1 MQYLVRSIAWIA
13 LFLPGFFAGEYA
25 EAGQQATETT
35 HCKGLAYVKP
45 DGGLFG
51 TIYVSY
57 EPSQGGGFERRGYL
71 PSGMVVRL
79 KPTHGDWTGSEQS
92 REYCGFTYA
101 GVIQGHLKQSEQS
114 SLTLLLQRLKIE
126 ASELAA
132 FVAPAYPDT
141 NRPLRIY
148 NEPSETSVVDAEV
161 QRNSFSPILLQKSDG
176 PIERCSDGFLEV
188 RYLPRGADPISSNL
202 RNGFIASN
210 DDRSCDSGGT
220 FRLYSLEHA
229 DATNVGKT
237 SLMKR
242 FENFVASF
250 LGVDPSEIG
259 ILLNNKVLSEIANL
273 AGCKRNG
280 AVTIRLS
287 ADAGFKTGFLGF
299 EVDGTGAL
307 TWQFPS
313 DEVLQFDDVGSAGQ
327 TKLSLSGVAK
337 CKNRYPEYLE
347 EAVVIVETAATG
359 DRPQQFVITRDEFFS
374 DLIRSSGLKETYLNE
389 LKELSKLSN
398 PPGDKLHPLLVIP
411 KKNGVEIPYYYV
423 LFDQVERYMS
433 SRVFEN
439 IAPEPEQ
446 EMALILLV
454 VEALT
459 YWRNRS

>member
-1 MQYLVRSIAWIA
+1 M
-13 LFLPGFFAGEYA
+13 
-25 EAGQQATETT
+25 
-35 HCKGLAYVKP
+35 
-45 DGGLFG
+45 
-51 TIYVSY
+51 
-57 EPSQGGGFERRGYL
+57 
-71 PSGMVVRL
+71 
-79 KPTHGDWTGSEQS
+79 
-92 REYCGFTYA
+92 
-101 GVIQGHLKQSEQS
+101 
-114 SLTLLLQRLKIE
+114 
-126 ASELAA
+126 
-132 FVAPAYPDT
+132 
-141 NRPLRIY
+141 
-148 NEPSETSVVDAEV
+148 
-161 QRNSFSPILLQKSDG
+161 
-176 PIERCSDGFLEV
+176 
-188 RYLPRGADPISSNL
+188 
-202 RNGFIASN
+202 
-210 DDRSCDSGGT
+210 
-220 FRLYSLEHA
+220 
-229 DATNVGKT
+229 
-237 SLMKR
+237 
-242 FENFVASF
+242 
-250 LGVDPSEIG
+250 
-259 ILLNNKVLSEIANL
+259 
-273 AGCKRNG
+273 
-280 AVTIRLS
+280 TIRLS